1 MNMHN
6 RENRLRVTEIQRF
19 CMHDGPGIRTTVFLK
34 GCPLRCAWCHN
45 PETQKATAELLFDAR
60 RCIGCGACLKAC
72 AYGVHGGTD
81 CHEVDREKCRVC
93 GACTA
98 VCPTHALELCGEE
111 MSLEEI
117 LAEIERDRAFY
128 GENGG
133 VTLSGG
139 EPFLQG
145 RAAIELLR
153 LCRQRGLHTA
163 VETCGFFDEKLLA
176 DAVSATD
183 LFLWDVKD
191 TDSERHKRYTG
202 VSNELILQNLA
213 RADALGARIRLRC
226 ILVAGVNTDA
236 EHYRRIAALAD
247 SLSRLDGVDLIPY
260 HAYGGSKATL
270 LGLADNGRRDWIP
283 TEEQIAE
290 AKQSLAAHG
299 ARVV

>member
-1 MNMHN
+1 MNMYN
-6 RENRLRVTEIQRF
+6 RDNRLRVTEIQRF

-45 PETQKATAELLFDAR
+45 PETQKATAELLFEER
-60 RCIGCGACLKAC
+60 RCIGCGACREAC
-72 AYGVHGGTD
+72 AYGVHGGID
-81 CHEVDREKCRVC
+81 RHEIDRQKCRAC
-93 GACTA
+93 GACA
-98 VCPTHALELCGEE
+98 DVCPTHALTLCGKE

-153 LCRQRGLHTA
+153 LCRQRGVHTA
-163 VETCGFFDEKLLA
+163 VETCGYFDEQLLA
-176 DAVSATD
+176 DAVSVTD

-191 TDSERHKRYTG
+191 TDGERHRRYTG
-202 VSNELILQNLA
+202 VSNERILQNLS
-213 RADALGARIRLRC
+213 RADAFGAKIRLRC

-236 EHYRRIAALAD
+236 EHYRRIASLAN
-247 SLSRLDGVDLIPY
+247 SLSHLDGVDLIPY

-290 AKQSLAAHG
+290 AREMIG
-299 ARVV
+299 R